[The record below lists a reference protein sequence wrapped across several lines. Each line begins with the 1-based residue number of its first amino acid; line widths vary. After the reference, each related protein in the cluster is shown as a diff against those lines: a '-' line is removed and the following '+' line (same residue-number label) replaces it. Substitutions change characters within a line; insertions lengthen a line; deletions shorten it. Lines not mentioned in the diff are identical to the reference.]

1 MNSVS
6 STPRISKSAGDDGAT
21 DNKQQHDAIA
31 NSAVAKASWRILPLI
46 GLGYLFSYMDRVNI
60 SFAAAQMNEDLQFS
74 ATVYGLGGGLF
85 FLSYAAFEIPSNLL
99 LVRFGAR
106 RWIARIMVT
115 WGLLAAAMMFVRTPM
130 QFYVMR
136 FLLGV
141 AEAGFFPGV
150 IFYLSSW
157 FPLSHRGR
165 AISRFYC
172 VSALTSVVM
181 GLMSTWLLDLDGR
194 WDLRGWQWL
203 FLIQGLPAVVVG
215 VAIFLRL
222 PDTPQ
227 SVKWLTPAEKDYL
240 QRELLREAAL
250 AGEHA
255 TYSVF
260 TALRHPLVLQLGGIG
275 FLTIGSYVTFVLSTP
290 TLLAGATGLD
300 MRHVGYVVS
309 IGGVLGTLGMLLSGW
324 LSDRRGDRF
333 TYLLGSTVLLAGA
346 YFVFG
351 IATSPVTATVAYLVI
366 AAVWTTVTLSTWMV
380 STDVLHVRLLAVG
393 SAAINSMSQIGA
405 FIAPYAWG
413 ASKDATGTYTVGML
427 ALPIATLIAVAMI
440 LILRRQL
447 QRRTSH

>member
-1 MNSVS
+1 MNSVR
-6 STPRISKSAGDDGAT
+6 STPTISKSTGDGGAT
-21 DNKQQHDAIA
+21 DNKQQYDAIA

-115 WGLLAAAMMFVRTPM
+115 WGLLAAGMMFVRTPM

-136 FLLGV
+136 FLLGF

-157 FPLSHRGR
+157 FPSSHRGR
-165 AISRFYC
+165 VISRFYC
-172 VSALTSVVM
+172 VGALTSVVM
-181 GLMSTWLLDLDGR
+181 GLMSAWLLDLDGR

-203 FLIQGLPAVVVG
+203 FLIQGLPAVLVG

-222 PDTPQ
+222 PDTPR

-290 TLLAGATGLD
+290 ALLAGATGLD

-380 STDVLHVRLLAVG
+380 TTDVLHVRLLAVG
-393 SAAINSMSQIGA
+393 SAAINSMSQLGA

-413 ASKDATGTYTVGML
+413 ASKDATGTYAVGML

-447 QRRTSH
+447 QRCTSH